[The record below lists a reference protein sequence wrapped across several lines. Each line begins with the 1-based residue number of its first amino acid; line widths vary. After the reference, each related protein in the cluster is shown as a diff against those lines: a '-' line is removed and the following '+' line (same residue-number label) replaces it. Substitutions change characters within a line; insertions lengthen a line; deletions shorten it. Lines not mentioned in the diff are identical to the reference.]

1 MNKTERENTD
11 KVVNG
16 FKSLGADG
24 RHSAF
29 FRITETAFNENHKDY
44 LGTIS
49 TGLAALPDTELLQV
63 LPTRQFEY
71 TLYGQ
76 KYNLKNI
83 IDKYA
88 SSEDEEKHVVA
99 DALRALL
106 AYPDSQLVK
115 ALFEREKLRTDLA
128 HKEEFVDD
136 CEAIIKAQRQT
147 ITKLQKEINKD

>member
-1 MNKTERENTD
+1 MNRAERENTD

-16 FKSLGADG
+16 FRNLGADG

-29 FRITETAFNENHKDY
+29 YRITEMAFNENHKDY

-49 TGLAALPDTELLQV
+49 LGLAALPDTELLQV
-63 LPTRQFEY
+63 LPSRQIEY

-76 KYNLKNI
+76 MHNLQNI

-106 AYPDSQLVK
+106 AYPDSQLDK
-115 ALFEREKLRTDLA
+115 
-128 HKEEFVDD
+128 
-136 CEAIIKAQRQT
+136 IIKAQRRM
-147 ITKLQKEINKD
+147 IAGLRKEVERLKNGDKNEKN